1 MGEEEKKPDTSLY
14 DSFYSNMDDE
24 ENYVVGSTY
33 NLFLDDVRSPAG
45 AFIHTSNPY
54 YLDRTWIVVRSYDA
68 FVKCIKDIGMPE
80 IVSFDHDL
88 ADAHYDPTTW
98 TERFKYHEKTG
109 KDCANWLVDYC
120 LDNGIL
126 FPKWYVHSQ
135 NPVGSKS
142 ITSLILNY
150 LKHCEGK

>member
-1 MGEEEKKPDTSLY
+1 MDEEEKIDNNVENEIIEEEAEFGF
-14 DSFYSNMDDE
+14 DSD
-24 ENYVVGSTY
+24 GY

-54 YLDRTWIVVRSYDA
+54 YLDRVWIIVRTYNA
-68 FVKCIKDIGMPE
+68 FVKCIQDRGMPE

-88 ADAHYDPTTW
+88 AEIHYDPTTW
-98 TERFKYHEKTG
+98 TEGFKYEEKTG
-109 KDCANWLVDYC
+109 MDCAKWLVDYC

-135 NPVGSKS
+135 NPVGGKS
-142 ITSLILNY
+142 ISSLILNY
-150 LKHCEGK
+150 LKHCENK